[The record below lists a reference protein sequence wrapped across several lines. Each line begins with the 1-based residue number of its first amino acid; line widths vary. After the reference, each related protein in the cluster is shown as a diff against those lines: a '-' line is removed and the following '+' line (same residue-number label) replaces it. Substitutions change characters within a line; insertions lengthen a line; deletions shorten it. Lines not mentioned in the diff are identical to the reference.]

1 MINSTDEAPEIRLVS
16 LNLVYDRP
24 AVWKVIHRL
33 LYIPFCFHFPCI
45 ISLTGYTTHYGYGR
59 RPSEKKKPKRRF
71 RSWFTSF
78 CVRRSW
84 WDTIFVVACVIAV
97 SLDPLFFYIPIID
110 REKKCLEASG
120 QRIEDCNSHFAIPHG
135 YHSDSAYY
143 LSNSWSCYYCCSL
156 RSVGCPG
163 RIENV
168 LFVWICWGNN
178 WQFVMALSLNW
189 HSSSSTHPTS
199 KKIIKLNLMVQIK
212 FRFNY

>member
-24 AVWKVIHRL
+24 AVWKVIHKL

-78 CVRRSW
+78 CVRRSR
-84 WDTIFVVACVIAV
+84 WDTIFVVTCVIAV

-110 REKKCLEASG
+110 REKKCLEADKEL
-120 QRIEDCNSHFAIPHG
+120 RTVTLI
-135 YHSDSAYY
+135 
-143 LSNSWSCYYCCSL
+143 L
-156 RSVGCPG
+156 RSLMDITLIVHIIYLI
-163 RIENV
+163 REAAIIAAASDQLAAQEESKMFY
-168 LFVWICWGNN
+168 LFEYVEAIVDNLSWPSLLTDIL
-178 WQFVMALSLNW
+178 ALLPIPQVRKL
-189 HSSSSTHPTS
+189 SS
-199 KKIIKLNLMVQIK
+199 
-212 FRFNY
+212 